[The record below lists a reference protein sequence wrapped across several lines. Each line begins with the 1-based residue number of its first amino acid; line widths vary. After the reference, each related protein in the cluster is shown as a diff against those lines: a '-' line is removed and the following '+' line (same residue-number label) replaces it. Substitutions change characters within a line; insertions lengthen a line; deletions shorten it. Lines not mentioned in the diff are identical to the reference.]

1 MSDLLVVLSTV
12 ERELVAAL
20 ERRPDTRVLAML
32 RFAAIADRGRVILA
46 LSGGPRPE
54 SLRDLEPAH
63 RAKMADALERAAHGL
78 RGTKPADA
86 IAVELRAGAW
96 DGARTGDERLAL
108 LDAARI
114 LEGDRPV

>member
-63 RAKMADALERAAHGL
+63 RAKMADALGL